1 MGLFTQTQI
10 DQINRVAK
18 KSQLVSAPAPSK
30 KATSI
35 NDEIIAASNS
45 VKEYFKDSEAILIT
59 TKQELH
65 EYIDKVIESGY
76 CGIDTETTG
85 LDRNRDYIIGASL
98 YYPGGV
104 ECYIPMKHRIPIF
117 EDFYKNQLSYEDVCD
132 EFSRFANKECKLIFA
147 NANFDLYMIW
157 KDLKV
162 DLCKSFYYDVIL
174 AWRCLKENELHNG
187 LKELYNK
194 YPLQGKGDPKKFSDF
209 FSPKLFPYCKPEI
222 AKLYAANDAKIT
234 YELFQWQL
242 PYTVKTHPKCQKN
255 QLEHISDLIW
265 QVEFPLVE
273 ICQAMERTGMY
284 IDQDRALSLK
294 TKYHEIYDKEMAAL
308 QSMVQEVIDSN
319 SSITFGAKKKA
330 PFTSGKDFNPRST
343 LHVKYLLY
351 DLMNLPRPQGKESTG
366 VGVISEFNLPLTNKI
381 VEVRSLATN
390 ISTFVDKLPDAVSSD
405 GKIHADFKQLG
416 AATGR
421 LSCIAEGEL
430 ILTMNGLKPIEK
442 LEVGDAVWTYEN
454 YSDIE
459 LKLVDNVYFTGIKYC
474 VKIEWES
481 ENTND
486 YLICTPD
493 HYLKTNKG
501 WIRACD
507 LLNYSD
513 NFYVLGV
520 DGELGELDKSPRKIN
535 TITYL
540 CEPQRVYDIE
550 VATNHNFIASGLC
563 VHNSSNPNLMNI
575 PSKLDD
581 IRQMFRATPAAYDS
595 INFDIDPSR
604 QNTIELELNRWVQ
617 IETLDGYKAAD
628 HLDIDNDIIVL
639 QFETSEEKAMID
651 KLDIN
656 NEKVKLSLRFVY
668 EKIPVPILS

>member
-18 KSQLVSAPAPSK
+18 KSQSVSAPAPSK

-194 YPLQGKGDPKKFSDF
+194 YPLHGKGDPKKFSDF
-209 FSPKLFPYCKPEI
+209 FSPKLFSYCKPEI

-265 QVEFPLVE
+265 QVEFPLEGTYDARVSVFYRSPYTGTLYEKDTVATAVIKVSQDAGVE
-273 ICQAMERTGMY
+273 DESIPKVQLRKDGPCSDCYRVESSVPVEQV
-284 IDQDRALSLK
+284 SVF
-294 TKYHEIYDKEMAAL
+294 
-308 QSMVQEVIDSN
+308 SMD
-319 SSITFGAKKKA
+319 GRCMLDGR
-330 PFTSGKDFNPRST
+330 SGKIDLSSCPSG
-343 LHVKYLLY
+343 LYIVSVKV
-351 DLMNLPRPQGKESTG
+351 QGTPPTS
-366 VGVISEFNLPLTNKI
+366 F
-381 VEVRSLATN
+381 
-390 ISTFVDKLPDAVSSD
+390 
-405 GKIHADFKQLG
+405 
-416 AATGR
+416 
-421 LSCIAEGEL
+421 
-430 ILTMNGLKPIEK
+430 
-442 LEVGDAVWTYEN
+442 
-454 YSDIE
+454 
-459 LKLVDNVYFTGIKYC
+459 KLVC
-474 VKIEWES
+474 
-481 ENTND
+481 
-486 YLICTPD
+486 
-493 HYLKTNKG
+493 
-501 WIRACD
+501 
-507 LLNYSD
+507 
-513 NFYVLGV
+513 
-520 DGELGELDKSPRKIN
+520 
-535 TITYL
+535 
-540 CEPQRVYDIE
+540 Q
-550 VATNHNFIASGLC
+550 
-563 VHNSSNPNLMNI
+563 
-575 PSKLDD
+575 
-581 IRQMFRATPAAYDS
+581 
-595 INFDIDPSR
+595 
-604 QNTIELELNRWVQ
+604 
-617 IETLDGYKAAD
+617 
-628 HLDIDNDIIVL
+628 
-639 QFETSEEKAMID
+639 
-651 KLDIN
+651 
-656 NEKVKLSLRFVY
+656 
-668 EKIPVPILS
+668 